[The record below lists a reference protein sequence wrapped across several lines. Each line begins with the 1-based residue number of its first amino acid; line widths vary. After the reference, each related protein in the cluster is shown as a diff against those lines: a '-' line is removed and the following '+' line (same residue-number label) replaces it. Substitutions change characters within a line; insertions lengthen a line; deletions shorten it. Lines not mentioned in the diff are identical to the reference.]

1 MRASP
6 QATLYWVVTITILLY
21 AIYLR
26 LGYLDIIEFKSD
38 EFEWIKLAYQHIHD
52 KPTLVGL
59 PSSVGLYHP
68 PFFAYLLSIPISIS
82 TDPKFVT
89 GFVALLNL
97 TGLWLLYIFAKR
109 VFSLRLA
116 WVVVSLVATSPWAIL
131 YSRKVWN
138 PDCLLPFMLVFYITL
153 ASYLERPTGFKVWI
167 MAALLALITQLHMSA
182 WFLFGPLFVFA
193 ALVKAPLSIR
203 DVLIGGLLFALLYT
217 PYITFHVL
225 TDFQNLNLFSSFER
239 PTIFSQSNLAS
250 AIDNIKWTYVI
261 SSGTGLSYS
270 LGNEFDTFYRTRYLT
285 LPYVFFSIV
294 LFVAAFGTIRY
305 LVLSV
310 RWVFQRREWLDTPS
324 STKILIL
331 FTLILFLMHLAYF
344 LFKVPSL
351 PHYNV
356 IFYPILFI
364 IAAKVGVD
372 AYKKASSHYI
382 KRVLLGLLLAILCSN
397 LYVTHSMFDYLKRNP
412 VGNYGD
418 YGNPYFANQDDWR
431 QRINSFSIE

>member
-1 MRASP
+1 M
-6 QATLYWVVTITILLY
+6 
-21 AIYLR
+21 
-26 LGYLDIIEFKSD
+26 
-38 EFEWIKLAYQHIHD
+38 
-52 KPTLVGL
+52 
-59 PSSVGLYHP
+59 
-68 PFFAYLLSIPISIS
+68 
-82 TDPKFVT
+82 
-89 GFVALLNL
+89 
-97 TGLWLLYIFAKR
+97 
-109 VFSLRLA
+109 
-116 WVVVSLVATSPWAIL
+116 
-131 YSRKVWN
+131 
-138 PDCLLPFMLVFYITL
+138 
-153 ASYLERPTGFKVWI
+153 
-167 MAALLALITQLHMSA
+167 
-182 WFLFGPLFVFA
+182 
-193 ALVKAPLSIR
+193 
-203 DVLIGGLLFALLYT
+203 
-217 PYITFHVL
+217 
-225 TDFQNLNLFSSFER
+225 NLFSSFER
-239 PTIFSQSNLAS
+239 PTIFSQSNFAS

-294 LFVAAFGTIRY
+294 LFVAAFGTIRF

-310 RWVFQRREWLDTPS
+310 RCVFQRREWLDTPS

-397 LYVTHSMFDYLKRNP
+397 LYVTHSMFDYLNKNP
-412 VGNYGD
+412 VGNYAVS
-418 YGNPYFANQDDWR
+418 YTHLTLPTKA
-431 QRINSFSIE
+431 